1 MIDQIINSDY
11 KGSESSPMNVDNGMK
26 LFQSPE
32 FGQVRTVMNGSE
44 VMFCATDVAKCLGY
58 VNPRDAV
65 AKHCKSTGVAK
76 RDVGVQTGSKSD
88 GTPSIQNVKMTFITK
103 GNVIRL
109 VANSTLPQAEKVE
122 SWIFDEVI
130 PSVLETG
137 GYIATKQDDT
147 PEEIMA
153 RALMIAQDTITKRNE
168 RIKQLETDNQR
179 QQVLIEQK
187 DIEITVKDE
196 KIKILAP
203 KGKSYDAIMS
213 SEGLVTTNMIAA
225 FLGISAVKL
234 NKLLCDWGIQYKQSK
249 CYFLTARYK
258 GKGYTKHVPY
268 PYLDNGV
275 QKSREHMY
283 WTEIGRKFVIDLYHS
298 KMAA

>member
-1 MIDQIINSDY
+1 MIGKIINSDY
-11 KGSESSPMNVDNGMK
+11 KGSESSSINGENGMK

-32 FGQVRTVMNGSE
+32 FGQVRTAMNGSE
-44 VMFCATDVAKCLGY
+44 VLFAATDVAKCLGY
-58 VNPRDAV
+58 ANPQQAIRQ
-65 AKHCKSTGVAK
+65 HCKEQGVTKISTPTENQHGAVVMQEMK
-76 RDVGVQTGSKSD
+76 
-88 GTPSIQNVKMTFITK
+88 FITK

-179 QQVLIEQK
+179 QQVLIKQK
-187 DIEITVKDE
+187 DEEAKENAPKVLFANAVSTSHRSCLVAE
-196 KIKILAP
+196 LTKILQQNGVNIGQNRLFAWMRENGYLCS
-203 KGKSYDAIMS
+203 KGQYYNQPTQKAMELGLFELKQTSITKPD
-213 SEGLVTTNMIAA
+213 GTVLVTTTTKVTGKGQVYFVNK
-225 FLGISAVKL
+225 FLG
-234 NKLLCDWGIQYKQSK
+234 N
-249 CYFLTARYK
+249 
-258 GKGYTKHVPY
+258 
-268 PYLDNGV
+268 
-275 QKSREHMY
+275 
-283 WTEIGRKFVIDLYHS
+283 
-298 KMAA
+298 AA